1 MVAWLVVQRRRRS
14 FTVNKIAPYIARTNR
29 MVHFV
34 RLADLSSSIPSR
46 IGIEKRSTGF
56 AGSRSR
62 RFLEIFGCSG
72 LCLATVSG
80 GNHIP
85 GGAVRAALRVRA
97 LFPHS
102 SLAGWILIMCAPF
115 YSVVVLVALVGVTQV
130 AGNTLLFVGTAMV
143 VCSP

>member
-1 MVAWLVVQRRRRS
+1 
-14 FTVNKIAPYIARTNR
+14 

-115 YSVVVLVALVGVTQV
+115 YSVVVLVALVVVTQV